1 MMLQFKELILP
12 TVKVLPC
19 ALQDIVLP
27 SLTDFAYMDLFG
39 KKYECHQC
47 GTTFKSESELA
58 GHGQI
63 HTPQTQDVLA
73 LSQILWIFWGFTDLN
88 DVLVLANAL
97 YVTGLAHLAA
107 ALLLILRRR
116 PSYAEVR

>member
-27 SLTDFAYMDLFG
+27 SLTDFAHMDLFG

-63 HTPQTQDVLA
+63 HTRQTQDH
-73 LSQILWIFWGFTDLN
+73 SGHDHFTGSACGASFHSKTELGEHGQK
-88 DVLVLANAL
+88 
-97 YVTGLAHLAA
+97 YHM
-107 ALLLILRRR
+107 
-116 PSYAEVR
+116 